1 MELES
6 TKVLLADGDERA
18 ARKTS
23 EALRSVGFVV
33 ETTGDGAD
41 LVARLNGPSEFDV
54 VITEL
59 TLVGVHG
66 VELLRALRSVAPA
79 LPVLIVTSSPSLDT
93 AIAAVEQCA
102 FRYFPKPVAVETL
115 VEAVRSATA
124 LGRFRKLKQRALELC
139 ESGQWPLSA
148 REELS
153 DSFERA
159 LDRLWVAFQP
169 IVHWPERR
177 VCGYE
182 ALVRCSEKALPH
194 PGALFDAAEHLG
206 RTAELGRR
214 IHGLIAERAPDVLRR
229 GTLFVNLHPADL
241 KDETL
246 FSSGSPLAAF
256 AESVVFELTE
266 RQSLESVPDLRARV
280 ARLRELGYRLAIDDL
295 GAGYAGLSAFSLLE
309 PDIVKLDMS
318 LVRDV
323 DQSPRKRS
331 IVRSMISVCRHELGT
346 SVVCEGVETIAE
358 RDALV
363 ALGAELLQ
371 GYLFGRPTAE
381 LCSTAHEELPAVF
394 SETAS

>member
-1 MELES
+1 MELEP
-6 TKVLLADGDERA
+6 TKVLLADGDEHA
-18 ARKTS
+18 ASKTA
-23 EALRSVGFVV
+23 EALRSAGFVV
-33 ETTGDGAD
+33 ETTSDGAN
-41 LVARLNGPSEFDV
+41 LVARLERAREFDV

-59 TLVGVHG
+59 TLVGING
-66 VELLRALRSVAPA
+66 VELLRSLRSLAPA

-102 FRYFPKPVAVETL
+102 SRYFPKPVAAETL
-115 VEAVRSATA
+115 VEAVRSAAA
-124 LGRFRKLKQRALELC
+124 LGRLSELKQQALEVC

-148 REELS
+148 REKLS
-153 DSFERA
+153 GSFERA
-159 LDRLWVAFQP
+159 LDRLWIAFQP

-177 VCGYE
+177 VCGHE

-214 IHGLIAERAPDVLRR
+214 IHHLIAERAAHVLQH

-241 KDETL
+241 NDETL

-266 RQSLESVPDLRARV
+266 RQSLESVSDLRSRV
-280 ARLRELGYRLAIDDL
+280 TQLRQLGYRLAIDDL
-295 GAGYAGLSAFSLLE
+295 GAGYAGLSAFSQLE

-323 DQSPRKRS
+323 DQSPRKRN
-331 IVRSMISVCRHELGT
+331 ILRSMISVCRHELGT
-346 SVVCEGVETIAE
+346 SVVCEGVETAAE

-363 ALGAELLQ
+363 ALGAEFLQ
-371 GYLFGRPTAE
+371 GYLFGHPAAE
-381 LCSTAHEELPAVF
+381 LGAGTNQELAAVL
-394 SETAS
+394 SGAAS